1 MGRAETYQCHCLTFL
16 YFNRQDFEAFDLN
29 KDGVISREEW
39 EAVRAG
45 SVDESDKR
53 QLTWDE
59 VRAFDRMYRVGY

>member
-1 MGRAETYQCHCLTFL
+1 M
-16 YFNRQDFEAFDLN
+16 N